1 MKLKKLILENF
12 KGVRQAEYDFADKTK
27 IKGMNGAG
35 KTTLSDA
42 WLWLLTDKA
51 TSLASNPAVRPTDAI
66 DEQIVSV
73 TAGVMFGEKFVEL
86 QKSQKLKRSKAGT
99 VALTNSYM
107 INSVPKSEKDFK
119 AYLTDLGVDFDKFLP
134 CSHPSVML
142 AGINN
147 KKERT
152 ALRNMLF
159 EMASE
164 ITDAE
169 VAKDDPE
176 LEEIR
181 QLLENYKAD
190 EIEAM
195 QNATLRKI
203 RENYGKEGEILRAK
217 IEGMEKAKEMIDIA
231 FHKDKAD
238 KLSAEIDKVK
248 GQIEFRQKEL
258 EKAKD
263 AQTKVMELSFHLNDI
278 ENRANAE
285 RSKTKQDAEAEL
297 FKLETQKASLGNS
310 IRSSERQCAAVRKNL
325 EDAQN
330 SISNLT
336 AKRQKYIDYVFD
348 ASTAVCPTCG
358 QTLPQ
363 GKVALLKEKNE
374 RKAQEVAQR
383 CAETIKS
390 GERIIQS
397 CEDEIAEN
405 KQLVSK
411 ATAEIAKLNTK
422 IEKAKRIVADAE
434 SIPKADMKT
443 NVEYQQV
450 RSEMDELKDVAGA
463 EMTLRAEIRDL
474 EFKIE
479 SIKEERDAHIFEISK
494 EKQNQRIDAKIA
506 QLREDQK
513 NYEQSKADAEMILD
527 QLKTLNMKKNE
538 LLQESVNSHFN
549 LVDFVLFT
557 TLKNGET
564 KDACI
569 PTINGKRFG
578 ESMNNALEVLAK
590 IDVMDSIQRFYGL
603 DYPIILDNA
612 ECLDSESMNQ
622 IKTDHQLIMLCVSDD
637 EDLVFEKE
645 GEE

>member
-12 KGVRQAEYDFADKTK
+12 KGVRKAEYDFADKTK

-35 KTTLSDA
+35 KSTIFSAYL
-42 WLWLLTDKA
+42 WLWVDKDSLLV
-51 TSLASNPAVRPTDAI
+51 SNPQVRPNDAI

-73 TAGVMFGEKFVEL
+73 TADVRFGDKPVQI
-86 QKSQKLKRSKAGT
+86 QKSQKLKRSKSGT

-119 AYLTDLGVDFDKFLP
+119 AYLTELGVDFDKFLP

-152 ALRNMLF
+152 ALRNLLF
-159 EMASE
+159 EMASD

-169 VAKDDPE
+169 VAKQCGEE
-176 LEEIR
+176 LSVLSE
-181 QLLENYKAD
+181 LLKQYEAD

-203 RENYGKEGEILRAK
+203 RENYGKEGEILGAK
-217 IEGMEKAKEMIDIA
+217 IEGMEKAKEMIDIT

-263 AQTKVMELSFHLNDI
+263 AQTKVLELSFKLNEI
-278 ENRANAE
+278 ENKANAE
-285 RSKTKQDAEAEL
+285 KSKMKNDAEGEL
-297 FKLETQKASLGNS
+297 FKLETQKASLEDS
-310 IRSSERQCAAVRKNL
+310 IRSAQRTCAETRKQLEETRTSIRSLSEKM
-325 EDAQN
+325 
-330 SISNLT
+330 
-336 AKRQKYIDYVFD
+336 QKCLNYKFD
-348 ASTAVCPTCG
+348 TSKAMCPTCG
-358 QTLPQ
+358 QALPQ
-363 GKVALLKEKNE
+363 GKVTILKTENE
-374 RKAQEVAQR
+374 RKAHEMAQK
-383 CAETIKS
+383 CLESIKA
-390 GERIIQS
+390 GEKAVRD
-397 CEDEIAEN
+397 CEGLIDEN
-405 KQLVSK
+405 KQLVAE
-411 ATAEIAKLNTK
+411 ATAEIAKLDKK
-422 IEKAKRIVADAE
+422 ISKAKRIVADAE
-434 SIPKADMKT
+434 SMPKADMNT
-443 NVEYQQV
+443 HVEYQQV
-450 RSEMDELKDVAGA
+450 RSEMDELKDVADS
-463 EMTLRAEIRDL
+463 EMGLKLEIRDL

-527 QLKTLNMKKNE
+527 QLKMLNMKKNE
-538 LLQESVNSHFN
+538 MLQESVNSHFN

-557 TLKNGET
+557 TLKNGEV

-569 PTINGKRFG
+569 PTIHGKRFG

-590 IDVMDSIQRFYGL
+590 IDVMDSIQKFYGL

-612 ECLDSESMNQ
+612 ECLDSESMKQ
-622 IKTDHQLIMLCVSDD
+622 ITTDHQLILLAVSDD
-637 EDLVFEKE
+637 EELIFER
-645 GEE
+645 GE